1 METPVGTIDQ
11 AQADL
16 RQAYLGGG
24 PGTVVSG
31 SVWLAAGLVA
41 QVSGVKAGFLV
52 LYFGG
57 LLIFPLSLLV
67 VRCLYRRPALPP
79 GNLGAHIVGETVI
92 PMIGGLLGAWLLLP
106 FRPELVFPIAAIAVG
121 GHYFGFRSAYGD
133 RTFWL
138 LGAILCG
145 IGLAPIFL
153 FRGPAPIVAF
163 TVSGA
168 EALFGAWLTLRTRSD
183 LER

>member
-1 METPVGTIDQ
+1 VERPVGTIAQ
-11 AQADL
+11 AQADI

-24 PGTVVSG
+24 PGTAVSG

-41 QVSGVKAGFLV
+41 QEPGVKAGFLV

-67 VRCLYRRPALPP
+67 VRGLFRRPALPP
-79 GNLGAHIVGETVI
+79 GSLGERIVGETVI

-106 FRPELVFPIAAIAVG
+106 FRPELVLPMAAIAVG
-121 GHYFGFRSAYGD
+121 AHYFGFRSAYGD

-138 LGAILCG
+138 PGAILCG
-145 IGLAPIFL
+145 IRLAPIFL
-153 FRGPAPIVAF
+153 VPGSVPTVGARPRCCSERG
-163 TVSGA
+163 
-168 EALFGAWLTLRTRSD
+168 
-183 LER
+183 